1 MTFEEAIKEAIKHEG
16 KVVSDYERLKEVR
29 ALDEFEMYCL
39 EYHRQLVEWL
49 EDYKRLKEL
58 QESEE
63 DQAYTF
69 PEVFGEPIEML
80 IDGIWVKGK
89 VINDYRSRDGI
100 VNMETADGKKYWC
113 GCEWKECYR
122 QPKEGDAE

>member
-1 MTFEEAIKEAIKHEG
+1 MKIVINIAENELTDDEIKECIDIVESNFSDVEIIHESNIKQNIE
-16 KVVSDYERLKEVR
+16 
-29 ALDEFEMYCL
+29 
-39 EYHRQLVEWL
+39 
-49 EDYKRLKEL
+49 
-58 QESEE
+58 
-63 DQAYTF
+63 AYSF

-113 GCEWKECYR
+113 GCERTDCYR
-122 QPKEGDAE
+122 QPKEGENE

>member
-1 MTFEEAIKEAIKHEG
+1 MEPFEITAELNLKKIIDESREVAQALNEFA
-16 KVVSDYERLKEVR
+16 DDLERIEKKY
-29 ALDEFEMYCL
+29 ADP
-39 EYHRQLVEWL
+39 
-49 EDYKRLKEL
+49 

-100 VNMETADGKKYWC
+100 VNMETSDGKKYWC
-113 GCEWKECYR
+113 GCERTECYR
-122 QPKEGDAE
+122 QPKEG